1 MLTLQTPIEQI
12 PNVGPITLKKLK
24 RLGIKTVSDFI
35 FHFPSRYED
44 FSNILPIAKIKI
56 NEVCTIQGKISGIKS
71 ERTWKR
77 RMFITR
83 ALITD
88 KTGSISALWFNR
100 PYLEK
105 TLKNGENVFL
115 SGKISIGKKEVYFS
129 NPSYEKLPEDET
141 LIHTAGLVPVY
152 PETEGLGSRWLRYLL
167 KPILLELKDKIEETI
182 PKKVIKENNLLNISD
197 ALWQVHFPDS
207 KELADKARKRF
218 SFEEL
223 FFIQLFVIRER
234 ARLAKEKAMPIPM
247 NIDLIKRFVST
258 LPFKL
263 TDAQRKESFRILKD
277 LEKPNPMN
285 RLLEGDV
292 GSGKT
297 LVAAIAALNTA
308 KKGFQVAFMAPTEIL
323 AKQHFNSISKL
334 LAGFNLDVGL
344 LTGKQD
350 QFISKK
356 LRNQVIEISRKK
368 LLEKTLNGD
377 LNILIGTHALIQ
389 EKVKFNSLALII
401 LDEQH
406 RFGVNQR
413 AKLSRNHKDKFI
425 PHLLSMTATPIPR
438 TLALT
443 IYGDLDLSLLD
454 ELPKGRK
461 KIITTIVK
469 PEERK
474 KTYTFIKN
482 EVKKG
487 RQVFVICPKIEKKE
501 ADPDKFSIWRFAI

>member
-1 MLTLQTPIEQI
+1 M
-12 PNVGPITLKKLK
+12 
-24 RLGIKTVSDFI
+24 
-35 FHFPSRYED
+35 
-44 FSNILPIAKIKI
+44 
-56 NEVCTIQGKISGIKS
+56 
-71 ERTWKR
+71 
-77 RMFITR
+77 
-83 ALITD
+83 
-88 KTGSISALWFNR
+88 
-100 PYLEK
+100 
-105 TLKNGENVFL
+105 
-115 SGKISIGKKEVYFS
+115 
-129 NPSYEKLPEDET
+129 
-141 LIHTAGLVPVY
+141 
-152 PETEGLGSRWLRYLL
+152 
-167 KPILLELKDKIEETI
+167 
-182 PKKVIKENNLLNISD
+182 
-197 ALWQVHFPDS
+197 
-207 KELADKARKRF
+207 
-218 SFEEL
+218 
-223 FFIQLFVIRER
+223 
-234 ARLAKEKAMPIPM
+234 
-247 NIDLIKRFVST
+247 IKRFVST

-356 LRNQVIEISRKK
+356 LKNQVIEISRKK

-501 ADPDKFSIWRFAI
+501 ADPDKFSIWSEVKAVKEEYEKLAEEIFPE